1 MNEATYPKQ
10 ELRVVDVHPQTRSKL
25 NDLERNYSMTTL
37 TTKTT
42 STQASMHPLREFA
55 RKTGRFFWHFFEM
68 LIAMGAGMGV
78 FHLFIVLIR
87 PYSNSAVIQ
96 SGTAL
101 HAIVMAM
108 FMTAP
113 MVAWMIVRGHGWR
126 HSVEMAIAMLGP
138 MAAVGLLCQF
148 GADTYLPWLAEASCP
163 AMFIGMI
170 AAMLYRR
177 DHYTRAK
184 SHIVEY
190 AKEESAPSCH

>member
-1 MNEATYPKQ
+1 
-10 ELRVVDVHPQTRSKL
+10 
-25 NDLERNYSMTTL
+25 MTTL

-42 STQASMHPLREFA
+42 STQASVHALHEFA
-55 RKTGRFFWHFFEM
+55 LKTGRFLWHLFEM

-87 PYSNSAVIQ
+87 PYSNSAVVQ
-96 SGTAL
+96 SGTTL
-101 HAIVMAM
+101 HAIVMAV

-113 MVAWMIVRGHGWR
+113 MVGWMIVRGHGWQ

-138 MAAVGLLCQF
+138 MAVVGLLCQF
-148 GADTYLPWLAEASCP
+148 GVDNYLPWLAEASCP

-184 SHIVEY
+184 SHVAEH
-190 AKEESAPSCH
+190 AKMENEPSCH